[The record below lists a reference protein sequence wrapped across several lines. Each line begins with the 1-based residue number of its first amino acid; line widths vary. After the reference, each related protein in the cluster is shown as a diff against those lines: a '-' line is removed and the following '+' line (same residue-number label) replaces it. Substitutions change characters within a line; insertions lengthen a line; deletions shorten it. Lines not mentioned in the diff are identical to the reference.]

1 MPAPIEVDNLDGT
14 KIVVGEKEFVR
25 VPTEPGP
32 NVLVLEGP
40 LRWDYHEGWSI
51 GDNGDVL
58 QEMWFKWPETSS
70 GEGPHGSFRITI
82 ERLE

>member
-1 MPAPIEVDNLDGT
+1 MTAGTGSAPVST
-14 KIVVGEKEFVR
+14 VGER
-25 VPTEPGP
+25 P

-51 GDNGDVL
+51 GDDGDVL